1 MPSAMPSTRINKAA
15 MRSLFHPGTLPTA
28 SASNADMETIALM
41 INFNLHSQALRST
54 LKPRIHR
61 LTACLPARTWIYW
74 PLMTPPSKARLGHRV
89 KVLFPSLRLCFTI
102 LCLGLA
108 SRPSAARNTN
118 IFELRQAD
126 QVVLVG
132 DTLIERE
139 QAYGSFEFVLTT
151 HYPDRHVTFRNLG
164 WSADTPQGQS
174 RVGFDHDKSPDFWFA
189 QLTNSIARLKP
200 SVVVLGYG
208 MANSFDGEAGLPR
221 FTAALNKLMDAIQHN
236 AGDTRVRWVL
246 LSPIP
251 HERLPAPLP
260 DPGRHNEQLA
270 AYTKVIQE
278 IAASRDAHFVNLFD
292 ALAQANIFPP
302 PPPLTDDGIHLNGY
316 GYRRAAEALGAG
328 LNWEPHVWRL
338 GVLAGGT
345 IRQGTYGLK
354 TFQVERKDDG
364 ARVVFQTEQL
374 DYPPWL
380 EGPRPPFFM
389 APRDRLQVSKLKPGK
404 YDLKI

>member
-28 SASNADMETIALM
+28 SPSNADMETIALM
-41 INFNLHSQALRST
+41 INFNLHSQAFRST

-139 QAYGSFEFVLTT
+139 QAYAYPEFVLTT

-164 WSADTPQGQS
+164 WSADNPLGQS

-200 SVVVLGYG
+200 TVILLGYG
-208 MANSFDGEAGLPR
+208 MANSFNGEAGLPE
-221 FTAALNKLMDAIQHN
+221 FIAAMNKLIDAIQQN
-236 AGDTRVRWVL
+236 AGATRV
-246 LSPIP
+246 
-251 HERLPAPLP
+251 
-260 DPGRHNEQLA
+260 
-270 AYTKVIQE
+270 
-278 IAASRDAHFVNLFD
+278 
-292 ALAQANIFPP
+292 
-302 PPPLTDDGIHLNGY
+302 
-316 GYRRAAEALGAG
+316 
-328 LNWEPHVWRL
+328 
-338 GVLAGGT
+338 
-345 IRQGTYGLK
+345 
-354 TFQVERKDDG
+354 
-364 ARVVFQTEQL
+364 
-374 DYPPWL
+374 
-380 EGPRPPFFM
+380 
-389 APRDRLQVSKLKPGK
+389 
-404 YDLKI
+404 